1 LQGRQGKWPFENTK
15 KLPFAHSPDISLVP
29 IMFWSF
35 AYSRGYGKVLLFDR
49 NIKNKDGLMCRGF
62 LLDHKILYFEPK
74 LTFKEIKMVRN
85 KQYKHFS

>member
-1 LQGRQGKWPFENTK
+1 LQGRRGKWPFENTK
-15 KLPFAHSPDISLVP
+15 KLPFAYSPDISLVP